1 MWVYPWRE
9 TMKHCWYCND
19 ELDEG
24 EGGRIEILG
33 EPDARICDSTD
44 CWVAHWRRESG
55 LHFEN
60 PDLSLPRSVL
70 ARVCGVRK

>member
-1 MWVYPWRE
+1 M
-9 TMKHCWYCND
+9 THCWYCND

-33 EPDARICDSTD
+33 EPDARVCDEIN
-44 CWVAHWRRESG
+44 CWIANWRNEESV
-55 LHFEN
+55 FDT

-70 ARVCGVRK
+70 ARVCGVRL